1 MRSEKL
7 HILVHGNRR
16 GQQKQ
21 QDKVNSDV
29 KITVIIVVTKA
40 ATNISDMILP
50 SSEPRLSKLLLEA
63 SSNFEPQAAS
73 KISIDMG

>member
-16 GQQKQ
+16 DQQKQ
-21 QDKVNSDV
+21 QDKINSDV
-29 KITVIIVVTKA
+29 KITVIIIVTKA

-50 SSEPRLSKLLLEA
+50 FKIA
-63 SSNFEPQAAS
+63 SGSL
-73 KISIDMG
+73 I